1 MTEHHVCYLCTV
13 MAGTA
18 AFYTLGCKLNFSES
32 SALARQMGEEGFTI
46 VPFTQGPDV
55 YVINTCSVTDNADKK
70 CRRVVKQAL
79 RIRPDARVVVIGCY
93 AQLKPQ
99 EILSIPGVDLVL
111 GAAEKFELPRHIAEL
126 KKTDSPRAVAGDIKD
141 VHQFLA
147 AYSGNDRTRTFLKVQ
162 DGCDYNCAFCT
173 IPLARGKSRS
183 NTVASVVEQ
192 AEKIAAEGVKEV
204 VLTGVNIGDFGRI
217 ENIPRAEQE
226 SFLDLVNA
234 LDKVTAIE
242 RFRISSIEPN
252 LLTKEIIE
260 TVAQSERFVPHF
272 HIPLQSGSDKI
283 LAKMRRRYKRQ
294 LYADNVQL
302 IRERMPYACIGVDVI
317 TGFPGESHADF
328 LDTYHFLN
336 ELEVSYLHVFT
347 YSERPNTLAI
357 EMDNPVP
364 VKERE
369 ERTAQL
375 ISLSEKKKRDFYT
388 AFVGSKR
395 PVLFEAET
403 DGETMFGFTDN
414 YIKVAAPYDPLLV
427 NEIAMV
433 ELSAILPATVMQAGE
448 IIVPSESTI
457 TL

>member
-204 VLTGVNIGDFGRI
+204 VLTGVNIGDFARI

-226 SFLDLVNA
+226 SFLDLVKA

>member
-226 SFLDLVNA
+226 SFLDLVKA

-395 PVLFEAET
+395 PVLF
-403 DGETMFGFTDN
+403 
-414 YIKVAAPYDPLLV
+414 
-427 NEIAMV
+427 
-433 ELSAILPATVMQAGE
+433 
-448 IIVPSESTI
+448 
-457 TL
+457 

>member
-1 MTEHHVCYLCTV
+1 MTGTV
-13 MAGTA
+13 

-32 SALARQMGEEGFTI
+32 SALARQMGEEGYAV

-79 RIRPDARVVVIGCY
+79 RIRPDAKVVIIGCY

-111 GAAEKFELPRHIAEL
+111 GAAEKFELPQHIAAL
-126 KKTDSPRAVAGDIKD
+126 KTMDTPKAVAGDIKD
-141 VHQFLA
+141 VNRFLA
-147 AYSGNDRTRTFLKVQ
+147 AYSGSDRTRTFLKVQ
-162 DGCDYNCAFCT
+162 DGCDYNCSFCT

-192 AEKIAAEGVKEV
+192 VHKIAAEGVKEV
-204 VLTGVNIGDFGRI
+204 VLTGVNIGDFGRV
-217 ENIPRAEQE
+217 EGVPRTEQE
-226 SFLDLVNA
+226 SFLDLVKA
-234 LDKVTAIE
+234 LDKVTAID

-252 LLTKEIIE
+252 LLTREIIE
-260 TVAQSERFVPHF
+260 TVARSQRFVPHF

-283 LAKMRRRYKRQ
+283 LAKMRRRYRRQ
-294 LYADNVQL
+294 LYADTVQR
-302 IRERMPYACIGVDVI
+302 IRELLPHACIGVDVI
-317 TGFPGESHADF
+317 TGFPGESHEDF
-328 LDTYHFLN
+328 LDTYHFIN

-364 VKERE
+364 VKVRE
-369 ERTAQL
+369 ERTTQL
-375 ISLSEKKKRDFYT
+375 ISLSEKKKREFYT
-388 AFVGSKR
+388 SFIGSVR

-403 DGETMFGFTDN
+403 DGDTMYGFTDN

-427 NEIAMV
+427 NEIVSV
-433 ELSAILPATVMQAGE
+433 ELAAILPDSVMQAGD
-448 IIVPSESTI
+448 IGVISEPLI